1 MNLLVTGGAGYIGSH
16 MTLYLLD
23 LGHQVTVFDNLS
35 HGYRDAVS
43 GAKLVV
49 GDLQDRGLLDTLF
62 KANEF
67 DGVMHFASFIEVAES
82 IVNPQKYY
90 GNNVS
95 NTLNLLEAMNR
106 HKVRR
111 LIFSS
116 SAAVYGEPEYVP
128 IDEKHPKSPLN
139 PYGRSKWMVEQFL
152 HDFDRAC
159 QLRSISL
166 RYFNAAGADPDCEIG
181 EDHDPETH
189 VIPVAIQ
196 VANQLRDAFGIYGDD
211 YPTTDGT
218 AVRDYV
224 HVVDLVDAHLRAL
237 DRLDE
242 SLGAIN
248 LGTHDGLSVRQIVE
262 AVERVSGRPLPVRI
276 EPRRPG
282 DPPALIADTTK
293 AADVLG
299 WAPQHSTVD
308 EMVESAW
315 CWFTRYPNGYASAP
329 AVPTASAAT

>member
-166 RYFNAAGADPDCEIG
+166 RYFNAAGADTKGKLG
-181 EDHDPETH
+181 ERHQPESH
-189 VIPVAIQ
+189 LIPLVLKTAAGTLPSIK
-196 VANQLRDAFGIYGDD
+196 VFGRDYET
-211 YPTTDGT
+211 PDGT
-218 AVRDYV
+218 CIRDYI
-224 HVVDLVDAHLRAL
+224 HVQDLCEAHLLAL
-237 DRLDE
+237 N
-242 SLGAIN
+242 SLMAGGPSDVFN
-248 LGTHDGLSVRQIVE
+248 LGNGNGFSVQQVIDTARTVTGQEIVTID
-262 AVERVSGRPLPVRI
+262 A
-276 EPRRPG
+276 PRRPG
-282 DPPALIADTTK
+282 DPARLIADSTRAIK
-293 AADVLG
+293 ELG
-299 WAPQHSTVD
+299 WRPKFAD
-308 EMVESAW
+308 LKRIIADAW
-315 CWFTRYPNGYASAP
+315 RWETGKQAVTRKQE
-329 AVPTASAAT
+329 AV